1 MFRSGGPVAAVV
13 LIALSLSGS
22 ASGSPP
28 SGPAIVFVRAND
40 LFAVSLNGRVV
51 RLTRT
56 RTREVTPAV
65 SFDGTRIAF
74 SRYFG
79 GISVLRV
86 RDRRAEI
93 WTRAGSMP
101 AWAPDGR
108 TIYLSVTIPPATPL
122 AVRYTRSRQE
132 ASGGSRG

>member
-74 SRYFG
+74 FP
-79 GISVLRV
+79 VLR
-86 RDRRAEI
+86 RNLGAACPR
-93 WTRAGSMP
+93 P
-101 AWAPDGR
+101 
-108 TIYLSVTIPPATPL
+108 
-122 AVRYTRSRQE
+122 
-132 ASGGSRG
+132 ASGDMDASRFDAGVGAGRAHDLFCP